1 MGRRRDSRRFVAPV
15 FVGLTYGA
23 FFVHLLLQHQSMF
36 LAHDDYGLAVLHY
49 VTVQTGFQG
58 QDFTLAHVLS
68 FLADEY
74 GRWSGRVASYF
85 FHIYAQKIGLDF
97 ARFVQCLVIVSIAFL
112 SWVLSRD
119 REEAAPP
126 VGLGPLPP
134 LVPVLLFLAL
144 PIGTLTDGVYWFAA
158 SVTHVWGVPLFLT
171 AACLARSAERLPAP
185 SVLLLA
191 LAAAF
196 SEQMSIAAVVYVT
209 AFLATGYDRGLR
221 EVGRAAVRCIPVFL
235 AAAATILAPGNFA
248 RLEAMG
254 AADYDQ
260 LGAAGVFI
268 RNVEAIVVRLFWLSE
283 YNPFVA
289 FTLLGVFTMLSWLLF
304 VAPRD
309 SLPGLPGSADGRD
322 GRHLTAVLL
331 PAAVPFLL
339 VPFAQEKWR
348 FAVGLSV
355 IVAFSLLLLCR
366 ARSSSSGRAVLCA
379 HAAGLASLAPLLF
392 APGGVAPRA
401 LLPFLLLEFLP
412 VTYAIAVA
420 AGPWTRRVALAAVCV
435 LGIGAAGQAAVVF
448 EGYRSNREIHE
459 ANDAQLR
466 VTSFRQRNGMGADE
480 PVTLFRLQDGRFG
493 TTMPY
498 QRPLIEVWMKKYYRL
513 APDTQFTWE

>member
-1 MGRRRDSRRFVAPV
+1 MP
-15 FVGLTYGA
+15 
-23 FFVHLLLQHQSMF
+23 
-36 LAHDDYGLAVLHY
+36 
-49 VTVQTGFQG
+49 
-58 QDFTLAHVLS
+58 
-68 FLADEY
+68 
-74 GRWSGRVASYF
+74 
-85 FHIYAQKIGLDF
+85 
-97 ARFVQCLVIVSIAFL
+97 
-112 SWVLSRD
+112 
-119 REEAAPP
+119 
-126 VGLGPLPP
+126 
-134 LVPVLLFLAL
+134 LFLA
-144 PIGTLTDGVYWFAA
+144 
-158 SVTHVWGVPLFLT
+158 

-191 LAAAF
+191 LAASF

-209 AFLATGYDRGLR
+209 AFAASGYDRGVR
-221 EVGRAAVRCIPVFL
+221 EIGRAAVRGIPVFL

-248 RLEAMG
+248 RLAATG

-260 LGAAGVFI
+260 LGAAGVFV

-283 YNPFVA
+283 YNPFVG
-289 FTLLGVFTMLSWLLF
+289 FTLLGVFTMLAWLLF

-309 SLPGLPGSADGRD
+309 SLPGRADGR
-322 GRHLTAVLL
+322 HVTAVLL
-331 PAAVPFLL
+331 AAAVPFLL
-339 VPFAQEKWR
+339 VPFVHERWR
-348 FAVGLSV
+348 FALGLSV

-366 ARSSSSGRAVLCA
+366 ARSSSAGRAVLCA

-392 APGGVAPRA
+392 APQGVAPRA

-412 VTYAIAVA
+412 VTYATAAA
-420 AGPWTRRVALAAVCV
+420 AGPWTRRLALAAVCV

-466 VTSFRQRNGMGADE
+466 AASFRQRNGLGADG
-480 PVTLFRLQDGRFG
+480 PVTLFRLRDGRFG

-513 APDTQFTWE
+513 DPDTRFSWE